1 MMKKVM
7 AGSELI
13 AAMKMPT
20 ELLTF
25 DEAMEALRMMG
36 ENSTSTLWPTLNGN
50 ECYAFANAAADAY
63 RKKLEAS
70 NAQSHRTSRASG
82 EGPVD

>member
-1 MMKKVM
+1 MVKRVM

-13 AAMKMPT
+13 TAMKMPA

-25 DEAMEALRMMG
+25 DEAMEALRRMG
-36 ENSTSTLWPTLNGN
+36 ENGSSTLWPTLNGN

-63 RKKLEAS
+63 RRKVEAS
-70 NAQSHRTSRASG
+70 NAM
-82 EGPVD
+82 